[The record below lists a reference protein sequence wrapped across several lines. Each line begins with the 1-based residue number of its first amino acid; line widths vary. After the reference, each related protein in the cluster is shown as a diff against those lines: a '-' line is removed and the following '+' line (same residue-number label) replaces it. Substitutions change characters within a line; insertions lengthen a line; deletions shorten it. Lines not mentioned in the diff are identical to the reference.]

1 MSWILLWKLVVVLT
15 LAAFSAL
22 VALVLIGGVGN
33 IAQMLKDLRQPDDV
47 A

>member
-1 MSWILLWKLVVVLT
+1 MSWVLLWKVVVVLT

-22 VALVLIGGVGN
+22 AALVLIGGVGN
-33 IAQMLKDLRQPDDV
+33 IAQMLKDLRSPDQV